1 MKYLI
6 VSPRVGTPGDEYQ
19 PRPGVNVEALLA
31 MGAIRKA
38 DKVSTPAQPK
48 SAKTKS
54 KKPKE

>member
-19 PRPGVNVEALLA
+19 PRPGVNIEALLA
-31 MGAIRKA
+31 AGAIELARPA
-38 DKVSTPAQPK
+38 STPAQQK

>member
-1 MKYLI
+1 MRYLI

-19 PRPGVNVEALLA
+19 PRPGVSVEALLA
-31 MGAIRKA
+31 MGAIREA
-38 DKVSTPAQPK
+38 DEVSTPAKPK